1 MHSSCAAAS
10 VRAPCAFLESVAL
23 LDTSNTAVPAPPRP
37 SRSCIRTRLAPV
49 DASLPSGV
57 EKATT
62 GALVIHKADDR
73 LALRC
78 VRLLRQL
85 FTRSN
90 AGIARDISAV
100 VSVYACAA
108 GNHFIAITLFE
119 GISLQLLCCHDT
131 YPDAPRR
138 RSPSPPSGQSGS
150 SRDLVPPHIFGV
162 RGGDDE
168 MFFRTSMWRLES
180 CGRVCFPVR
189 VALLQR
195 HGGGWSGGRLPG
207 RSSRR
212 C

>member
-108 GNHFIAITLFE
+108 GNHFIAITL
-119 GISLQLLCCHDT
+119 
-131 YPDAPRR
+131 
-138 RSPSPPSGQSGS
+138 S
-150 SRDLVPPHIFGV
+150 SYFAAMTIIQMPHVG
-162 RGGDDE
+162 
-168 MFFRTSMWRLES
+168 
-180 CGRVCFPVR
+180 
-189 VALLQR
+189 ALLHHRVDSRVLQETLYLLTSLAYVAVMMGCFSGPAC
-195 HGGGWSGGRLPG
+195 GG
-207 RSSRR
+207 
-212 C
+212 